1 VRLLVDAG
9 PIIAFF
15 NRSDD
20 WHERIIKFY
29 ATCTDELVTTLP
41 VITEAIWNLRGH
53 HKVQSDL
60 YRQVES
66 GAYTIAS
73 LSASD
78 FHRIDELNSKYQ
90 GQKPDLA
97 DLSLVVVSE
106 SLNISQILTID
117 RRDFAIYRRYG
128 KLAFE
133 QVDIPPVLKR
143 QK

>member
-1 VRLLVDAG
+1 MDAG

-15 NRSDD
+15 NKGDD

-29 ATCTDELVTTLP
+29 STCTDELVTTLP
-41 VITEAIWNLRGH
+41 VITEAVWNLRGH
-53 HKVQSDL
+53 HQVQADL

-73 LSASD
+73 LTASD
-78 FHRIDELNSKYQ
+78 FHRIAELSLKYQ

-106 SLNISQILTID
+106 ALNIARILTVD
-117 RRDFAIYRRYG
+117 KRDFVIYRRYG

-143 QK
+143 RK